1 MILDITND
9 KDRAKNFMR
18 NYFKRVEYANS
29 FFTSFKEG
37 WKTDRGMIFIV
48 FGAPD
53 EVQVT
58 GQQEIWNYKNPRQQ
72 FTFNKAGSVYSPEHY
87 VLVRDKNYTENWYL
101 TIDLWRKSRF

>member
-18 NYFKRVEYANS
+18 SYFKRVEYANL

-58 GQQEIWNYKNPRQQ
+58 GQQEIWSYKNPRQS
-72 FTFNKAGSVYSPEHY
+72 FYFNKAGSVYSPDHF
-87 VLVRDKNYTENWYL
+87 VLTRDSKFTENWYL